1 MNIEAWMLLIGGILI
16 AMGFTAEFM
25 RRLPITNAMM
35 YLAVGF
41 LIGPTV
47 LHLFHFNPLKESA
60 VLERITEMAVI
71 LSLFTAGLKMPVP
84 VKLREWRFPLLLGF
98 SGMAVTAAIIAGFGF
113 WALGLPLGAAV
124 LLGGVLAPT
133 DPVLARDVQVRHPG
147 DRDSL
152 RFGLTCEAGI
162 NDGSAF
168 PVIMLGLG
176 LLGLHE
182 IGGGWRWALVDLAWA
197 TGAGIALGVGS
208 GWLLARLVWGLH
220 RRKERVDLLDNFLG
234 LGLIAAVYGA
244 SLMIHAYGFL
254 AVFAAAVT
262 LRHTEFRRAA
272 RSAAER
278 LARREGSEHEADLD
292 PRDPPTS
299 GVTDRSLFF
308 KEQLE
313 HFSEIVLILII
324 GGTLFLNSWNWP
336 AVILALFV
344 FLVARPVGVW
354 LTTFVSSE
362 PVRNRLMAGWFGIR
376 GIGSLYYLMYA
387 IQHGLPEDLA
397 LQLIELVLIVVT
409 LSIMIHGI
417 TVKPLMSWYSGRNG
431 DSASR
436 QPGAVGSGTD

>member
-1 MNIEAWMLLIGGILI
+1 MSIEAWMLIIGGILL
-16 AMGFTAEFM
+16 AMGITSEFV

-35 YLAVGF
+35 YLAAGF
-41 LIGPTV
+41 LIGPTL
-47 LHLFHFNPLKESA
+47 LHLFHFNPLQQSA
-60 VLERITEMAVI
+60 VLERVTEMGVI

-84 VKLREWRFPLLLGF
+84 VNLMEWRFPLLLGF
-98 SGMAVTAAIIAGFGF
+98 AGMAVTATIIAGFGF

-133 DPVLARDVQVRHPG
+133 DPVLARDVQVRQAG

-168 PVIMLGLG
+168 PVVMLGLG

-182 IGGGWRWALVDLAWA
+182 ISGGWRWVLVDVAWA
-197 TGAGIALGVGS
+197 TGAGIALGVVC
-208 GWLLARLVWGLH
+208 GWLLACLVWELH
-220 RRKERVDLLDNFLG
+220 RRNHALELLDNFLC

-254 AVFAAAVT
+254 AVFAAAVA
-262 LRHTEFRRAA
+262 LRHTEFRLASRGAA
-272 RSAAER
+272 KRVSGKEMTRS
-278 LARREGSEHEADLD
+278 GSELD
-292 PRDPPTS
+292 PDEAPTM
-299 GVTDRSLFF
+299 GVTDRSLLF

-313 HFSEIVLILII
+313 HFSEIILILII

-336 AVILALFV
+336 AVLLAFFV
-344 FLVARPVGVW
+344 FLVARPLGVW
-354 LTTFVSSE
+354 LATAGSGE
-362 PVRNRLMAGWFGIR
+362 PARNRFMAGWFGIR

-387 IQHGLPEDLA
+387 IQHGLSEELG

-409 LSIMIHGI
+409 LSIMVHGV
-417 TVKPLMSWYSGRNG
+417 TVKPLMAWYAKQNG
-431 DSASR
+431 ESS
-436 QPGAVGSGTD
+436 

>member
-1 MNIEAWMLLIGGILI
+1 MSVEAWLLIIGGILL
-16 AMGFTAEFM
+16 AMGFTAQFM

-98 SGMAVTAAIIAGFGF
+98 ASMAVTAAIIAGFGF

-147 DRDSL
+147 DRDGL

-176 LLGLHE
+176 LMGLHE
-182 IGGGWRWALVDLAWA
+182 IGGGWRWVLVDVAWA
-197 TGAGIALGVGS
+197 TGAGIALGIVC
-208 GWLLARLVWGLH
+208 GWLLARLVWELH
-220 RRKERVDLLDNFLG
+220 RRKEGLHLIDNFLG
-234 LGLIAAVYGA
+234 LGLISAVYGA

-254 AVFAAAVT
+254 AVFAAAVA
-262 LRHTEFRRAA
+262 LRHTEFQLAA
-272 RSAAER
+272 RAVEQGKEQAEG
-278 LARREGSEHEADLD
+278 AGDEPDADVD
-292 PRDPPTS
+292 DPPTS

-324 GGTLFLNSWNWP
+324 GGTLFLNSWNLP
-336 AVILALFV
+336 AVLLALFV
-344 FLVARPVGVW
+344 FLVARPMGVL
-354 LTTFVSSE
+354 LTTLISSE
-362 PVRNRLMAGWFGIR
+362 PARNRLMAGWFGIR
-376 GIGSLYYLMYA
+376 GIGSLFYLMYA

-409 LSIMIHGI
+409 LSIVLHGV
-417 TVKPLMSWYSGRNG
+417 TVKPLMAWYARQNG
-431 DSASR
+431 E
-436 QPGAVGSGTD
+436 QH

>member
-1 MNIEAWMLLIGGILI
+1 MSLEAWMLTIGGILL
-16 AMGFTAEFM
+16 AMGITTQFM

-35 YLAVGF
+35 YLAIGF

-47 LHLFHFNPLKESA
+47 LHLFHFNPLQQSA

-84 VKLREWRFPLLLGF
+84 VRLGEWRFPLLLGF
-98 SGMAVTAAIIAGFGF
+98 ASMAVTAGVIAGFGY

-133 DPVLARDVQVRHPG
+133 DPVLARDVQIRHPG
-147 DRDSL
+147 DRDGL

-176 LLGLHE
+176 LMGLHD
-182 IGGGWRWALVDLAWA
+182 ISGGWRWLLVDVLWA
-197 TGAGIALGVGS
+197 TGAGIALGVAC

-220 RRKERVDLLDNFLG
+220 RSKQDVDLLDNFLG

-262 LRHTEFRRAA
+262 LRHTEFRLAA
-272 RSAAER
+272 RYAA
-278 LARREGSEHEADLD
+278 ARASREARGDGDTGID
-292 PRDPPTS
+292 PDDPPTT

-324 GGTLFLNSWNWP
+324 GGTLFINSWNWP
-336 AVILALFV
+336 AVLLALFV
-344 FLVARPVGVW
+344 FLAARPLGVW
-354 LTTFVSSE
+354 LTTLGARE
-362 PVRNRLMAGWFGIR
+362 PTRNRLMAGWFGIR

-387 IQHGLPEDLA
+387 IQHGLPEELA

-409 LSIMIHGI
+409 LSIMLHGL
-417 TVKPLMSWYSGRNG
+417 TVKPLMAWYGRQSGETY
-431 DSASR
+431 A
-436 QPGAVGSGTD
+436 